1 MDTVAALVFDFN
13 GTLSDDEPVLLAVYQ
28 ELFAEHGRPLPAER
42 YFAELCGHTEEAIIS
57 GWLGV
62 DGEELE
68 RLVAERIR
76 RYVERAA
83 DGSTIRPAV
92 REAVRYAAER
102 VPVGVCSGAFRA
114 EIEPVVAGA
123 GLADVLGFLV
133 TADDVSNGKP
143 APDGYLKAIE
153 LLDVGPAGIV
163 AFEDT
168 EAGVASA
175 KAAGLRCLAV
185 RTTLPPERLRL
196 ADELIAGIDLDLVRR
211 LVG

>member
-92 REAVRYAAER
+92 RACRR
-102 VPVGVCSGAFRA
+102 RWPRC
-114 EIEPVVAGA
+114 
-123 GLADVLGFLV
+123 
-133 TADDVSNGKP
+133 
-143 APDGYLKAIE
+143 
-153 LLDVGPAGIV
+153 
-163 AFEDT
+163 
-168 EAGVASA
+168 ASTSSRSR
-175 KAAGLRCLAV
+175 GR
-185 RTTLPPERLRL
+185 
-196 ADELIAGIDLDLVRR
+196 
-211 LVG
+211 